1 MPDTRHVTDRG
12 LSLLGGW
19 QLVEDGESIA
29 LGGREQRLCALLAL
43 TGARA
48 RAQVAGTL
56 WPESTDARALA
67 SLRRALAQTRDRC
80 PGLVVADRTSVGLAP
95 DVVVDVHVLRE
106 SAARAGEPDAD
117 DALLA
122 TLAGDPLL
130 PGWYDEWVEGQRDEL
145 ERLRVDALEHLARG
159 ALERGDTGLAEGAA
173 RAVARI
179 EPWRESASE
188 LVIRGLLGRGDRA
201 GAVRELERYSEVL
214 RVELGVVPSPALLA
228 LVDAPVPAPGPAPPL
243 ARPVPVA
250 VPAQRRAPAQEA
262 VRPPAR
268 SAAPS
273 SPQPPP
279 PPDPTPPTGPAGLTA
294 RAAAGRLA
302 AGAVLVMAASLAIA
316 NLGPG
321 AEQEPPSSVPDTAA
335 QEQAAGSELVKAVRQ
350 VLVRPVAAADG
361 AAAFVVRATRR
372 PARVRVEVADGS
384 GSSVVRSV
392 LVRSRDGQRLVV
404 TGLDGGTYEWSATS
418 PTASPVTGE
427 VEVSEVPSGLVAAPE
442 PSVRTTPTPSPSATA
457 SPTSVPTVTAT
468 PQPTPQ
474 PTQQPTPEQTQQPTQ
489 QPNPQPS
496 PPPSPTRPGPSSGPT
511 DPGTQDPGLVG

>member
-1 MPDTRHVTDRG
+1 MPDTRHATDRG
-12 LSLLGGW
+12 MSLLGGW
-19 QLVEDGESIA
+19 QLVEDGENIA

-95 DVVVDVHVLRE
+95 DVVVDVDVLR
-106 SAARAGEPDAD
+106 SALARAGEPEADA
-117 DALLA
+117 ALLA
-122 TLAGDPLL
+122 TLVGDPLL

-145 ERLRVDALEHLARG
+145 ERLRVDALERLARR

-201 GAVRELERYSEVL
+201 GAVHELERYREVL
-214 RVELGVVPSPALLA
+214 RVELGVVPSPALVA
-228 LVDAPVPAPGPAPPL
+228 LVDAPEPVPTRDPDPTPVPT
-243 ARPVPVA
+243 PVPVA
-250 VPAQRRAPAQEA
+250 APVVVPAQRRAPEQES
-262 VRPPAR
+262 VEPPAR
-268 SAAPS
+268 AAAPMS
-273 SPQPPP
+273 VRQFLQQSPQPPP
-279 PPDPTPPTGPAGLTA
+279 PPDPTPPTGSAGLTA
-294 RAAAGRLA
+294 RAAAARLA
-302 AGAVLVMAASLAIA
+302 AGAVLVVAASLAIA

-321 AEQEPPSSVPDTAA
+321 TEGEAPSSGVEAPA
-335 QEQAAGSELVKAVRQ
+335 QDRAAGSDLAEAVRQ

-404 TGLDGGTYEWSATS
+404 TGLRGGTYEWSATS

-427 VEVSEVPSGLVAAPE
+427 VKVSEQPSGLVAAPE
-442 PSVRTTPTPSPSATA
+442 PSVRST
-457 SPTSVPTVTAT
+457 
-468 PQPTPQ
+468 
-474 PTQQPTPEQTQQPTQ
+474 
-489 QPNPQPS
+489 PS
-496 PPPSPTRPGPSSGPT
+496 PPPRPPPRPPPPPPPRAPPPPPPPPRRGFTGF
-511 DPGTQDPGLVG
+511 LA

>member
-1 MPDTRHVTDRG
+1 MPDTRHAADRG

-19 QLVEDGESIA
+19 QLVVDGQDVA

-80 PGLVVADRTSVGLAP
+80 PGLLVADRTSVGLAP
-95 DVVVDVHVLRE
+95 DVRVDVDALRTA
-106 SAARAGEPDAD
+106 AARAGAPDAD
-117 DALLA
+117 AALLA

-130 PGWYDEWVEGQRDEL
+130 PGWYDEWVEAQRDDL

-188 LVIRGLLGRGDRA
+188 LVIRGLLERGDRA
-201 GAVRELERYSEVL
+201 GAVRELERYSQVL

-228 LVDAPVPAPGPAPPL
+228 LVDPRGPAPVQPARTARPAAAPVP
-243 ARPVPVA
+243 VV
-250 VPAQRRAPAQEA
+250 VPAQRRAPVQEA
-262 VRPPAR
+262 VEPPVHR
-268 SAAPS
+268 VAP

-294 RAAAGRLA
+294 RAAAVRLA

-321 AEQEPPSSVPDTAA
+321 PEPASPSAVPDPSPSSAPG
-335 QEQAAGSELVKAVRQ
+335 AGLAEAVRQ

-372 PARVRVEVADGS
+372 PARVRVEVADRS
-384 GSSVVRSV
+384 GSSVVRTV
-392 LVRSRDGQRLVV
+392 VVRSRDGQRVV
-404 TGLDGGTYEWSATS
+404 VAGLDGGTYEWSATS
-418 PTASPVTGE
+418 PTAPPVVGE
-427 VEVSEVPSGLVAAPE
+427 VRVVEQEPAVVVAAQQPSVKVSPTPE
-442 PSVRTTPTPSPSATA
+442 PSPTPSATPSATPSPTPTPI
-457 SPTSVPTVTAT
+457 
-468 PQPTPQ
+468 
-474 PTQQPTPEQTQQPTQ
+474 QQPTQQPTQ
-489 QPNPQPS
+489 QPAQQPTQQPS
-496 PPPSPTRPGPSSGPT
+496 PHPSPTRPGPPSEPT
-511 DPGTQDPGLVG
+511 DPATQDPGLVG

>member
-1 MPDTRHVTDRG
+1 MPDTRHATDRG

-19 QLVEDGESIA
+19 QLVEDGVSIA

-95 DVVVDVHVLRE
+95 DVVVDVGVLRAT
-106 SAARAGEPDAD
+106 AARAGAPDAD
-117 DALLA
+117 VTLLA
-122 TLAGDPLL
+122 TLAGEPLL

-145 ERLRVDALEHLARG
+145 ERLRVDALEHLARR

-188 LVIRGLLGRGDRA
+188 LVIRGLLERGDRA
-201 GAVRELERYSEVL
+201 GAVHELERYREVL
-214 RVELGVVPSPALLA
+214 RVELGVVPSPALVA
-228 LVDAPVPAPGPAPPL
+228 LVDAPAPVRAP
-243 ARPVPVA
+243 VV
-250 VPAQRRAPAQEA
+250 VPAQRRAPAQET
-262 VRPPAR
+262 VQPSAR
-268 SAAPS
+268 SAAP

-294 RAAAGRLA
+294 RAAAARLA

-321 AEQEPPSSVPDTAA
+321 AEQEPPSSVPDASA
-335 QEQAAGSELVKAVRQ
+335 QDEAAGAELAAVVRQ

-392 LVRSRDGQRLVV
+392 LVRSRDGQRVVV

-427 VEVSEVPSGLVAAPE
+427 VEVSAEPTGLVAAPE
-442 PSVRTTPTPSPSATA
+442 PSVRTTPTPSPDPSPNPSPAPSPPPSPTA
-457 SPTSVPTVTAT
+457 SPTSVPTVT
-468 PQPTPQ
+468 PTPQ
-474 PTQQPTPEQTQQPTQ
+474 PTQQPSP

-496 PPPSPTRPGPSSGPT
+496 PTRPGTPSEPT

>member
-19 QLVEDGESIA
+19 HLVVDGQDVA

-43 TGARA
+43 TGARG

-56 WPESTDARALA
+56 WPESTDTRALA

-95 DVVVDVHVLRE
+95 DVVVDVDGLRTA
-106 SAARAGEPDAD
+106 AARAGAPDAD
-117 DALLA
+117 AGLLA
-122 TLAGDPLL
+122 ELAGDPLL
-130 PGWYDEWVEGQRDEL
+130 PGWYDEWVETQRDDL
-145 ERLRVDALEHLARG
+145 ERLRVDALERLARC

-228 LVDAPVPAPGPAPPL
+228 LVDTRESAPVQPVQPSQPARPEPAPVP
-243 ARPVPVA
+243 VV

-262 VRPPAR
+262 VEPLVRRAGPTR
-268 SAAPS
+268 
-273 SPQPPP
+273 QPPP
-279 PPDPTPPTGPAGLTA
+279 PPDPTPPTGPGGLTA
-294 RAAAGRLA
+294 RAAAARLA
-302 AGAVLVMAASLAIA
+302 AGAVLVMAASLAVA

-321 AEQEPPSSVPDTAA
+321 SDPASPSAVPDAA
-335 QEQAAGSELVKAVRQ
+335 PPERAAGAELVEAVRQ

-372 PARVRVEVADGS
+372 PARVRVEVADRS
-384 GSSVVRSV
+384 GSSVVRTV
-392 LVRSRDGQRLVV
+392 VVRTRDGQRVV
-404 TGLDGGTYEWSATS
+404 VAGLDGGTYEWSATS
-418 PTASPVTGE
+418 PTAPPVTGE
-427 VEVSEVPSGLVAAPE
+427 VRVVEQAPAVVVAAQE
-442 PSVRTTPTPSPSATA
+442 PSVTVTSSPDPGPSPTPSATPSQQPSATP
-457 SPTSVPTVTAT
+457 S
-468 PQPTPQ
+468 QQ
-474 PTQQPTPEQTQQPTQ
+474 PTQQPTAT
-489 QPNPQPS
+489 PS
-496 PPPSPTRPGPSSGPT
+496 PQPSPTRPGPPSGPT
-511 DPGTQDPGLVG
+511 DPATQDPGLVG

>member
-1 MPDTRHVTDRG
+1 MPDTRPATDRG

-43 TGARA
+43 TGSRA

-95 DVVVDVHVLRE
+95 DVVVDVHLLRA
-106 SAARAGEPDAD
+106 SAAQAGEPDAGAD
-117 DALLA
+117 LLA

-201 GAVRELERYSEVL
+201 GAVRELERYREVL
-214 RVELGVVPSPALLA
+214 RVELGVVPSPALVA
-228 LVDAPVPAPGPAPPL
+228 LVDAPEPVPVPAPVPL
-243 ARPVPVA
+243 DRPVPVV
-250 VPAQRRAPAQEA
+250 VPTQRRAPAQET

-294 RAAAGRLA
+294 RAAAARLA

-321 AEQEPPSSVPDTAA
+321 AEPEPPSSVPDTAA
-335 QEQAAGSELVKAVRQ
+335 QEQAAGAEVVKAVRQ

-372 PARVRVEVADGS
+372 PARVRVEVADDS
-384 GSSVVRSV
+384 GSSVVRRV

-442 PSVRTTPTPSPSATA
+442 PSVRTTPTPSPSPSTTA

-468 PQPTPQ
+468 PPSPPPSTPH
-474 PTQQPTPEQTQQPTQ
+474 PTQ